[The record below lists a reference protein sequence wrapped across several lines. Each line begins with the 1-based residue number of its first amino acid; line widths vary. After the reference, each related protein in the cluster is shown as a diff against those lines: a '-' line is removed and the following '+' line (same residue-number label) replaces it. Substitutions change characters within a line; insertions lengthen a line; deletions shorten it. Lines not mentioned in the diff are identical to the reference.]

1 MLNEAEKKRIKE
13 IIREYQHKPAAS
25 MEVLRMI
32 QSNRGWVSDEDISEA
47 AESLEMSSEELDGI
61 ASFYD
66 LIFRKPVGRH
76 VVLVCDS
83 VSCWTM
89 GYKVIRDRLMQSL
102 GINLGET
109 SLDGRFTLLPAACI
123 GMCDHAPAMVIDTD
137 LYEDVTEQMINEIL
151 SRYE

>member
-1 MLNEAEKKRIKE
+1 MLNKSEKKRFKE

-32 QSNRGWVSDEDISEA
+32 QSKRGWVSDEDISEA
-47 AESLEMSSEELDGI
+47 AELLEMSSEELDGI

>member
-47 AESLEMSSEELDGI
+47 AELLEMSSEELDGI

-89 GYKVIRDRLMQSL
+89 GYKGIRDRLVQSL
-102 GINLGET
+102 AINLGET
-109 SLDGRFTLLPAACI
+109 SPDGRFTLLPAACI

-137 LYEDVTEQMINEIL
+137 LYEDVTEQMIDEIL
-151 SRYE
+151 SRYK

>member
-1 MLNEAEKKRIKE
+1 MLNKSEKKRFKE

-137 LYEDVTEQMINEIL
+137 LYEDVTEQMIDEIL
-151 SRYE
+151 SRDK

>member
-1 MLNEAEKKRIKE
+1 MLNEAEKKKIEK
-13 IIREYQHKPAAS
+13 IIRGYQRKPAAS

-32 QSNRGWVSDEDISEA
+32 QGGRGWVSGEDLSEA
-47 AESLEMSSEELDGI
+47 AELLEMSQEELDGI

-89 GYKVIRDRLMQSL
+89 GYKGIRDRLVQAL
-102 GINLGET
+102 GINVGET
-109 SLDGRFTLLPAACI
+109 SPDGRFTLLPVACI

-137 LYEDVTEQMINEIL
+137 LYEDVTVQEIDEIL

>member
-1 MLNEAEKKRIKE
+1 MLNKSEKKRFKE

-32 QSNRGWVSDEDISEA
+32 QSKRGWVSDEDISEA
-47 AESLEMSSEELDGI
+47 AELLEMSSEELDGI

-89 GYKVIRDRLMQSL
+89 GYKGIRDRLVQSL
-102 GINLGET
+102 AINLGET
-109 SLDGRFTLLPAACI
+109 SPDGRFTLLPAACI

>member
-1 MLNEAEKKRIKE
+1 MLNKSEKKRFKE

-32 QSNRGWVSDEDISEA
+32 QSKRGWVSDEDISEA
-47 AESLEMSSEELDGI
+47 AELLEMSSEELDGI

-89 GYKVIRDRLMQSL
+89 GYKGIRDRLVQSL
-102 GINLGET
+102 AINLGET
-109 SLDGRFTLLPAACI
+109 SPDGRFTLLPAACI

-137 LYEDVTEQMINEIL
+137 LYEDVTEQMIDEIL
-151 SRYE
+151 SRYK

>member
-1 MLNEAEKKRIKE
+1 MLNKSEKKRFKE

-137 LYEDVTEQMINEIL
+137 LYEDVTEQMIDEIL
-151 SRYE
+151 SRYK